1 MEKSRSA
8 AALIALPPELRRRY
22 VSKLYS
28 RLPHECR
35 GLLITLEY
43 PQHERA
49 GPPFSVREDEV
60 HALYDGEWNIELRER
75 RPIPPEHPGFVGG
88 ASRVDTA
95 VYALDR
101 R

>member
-1 MEKSRSA
+1 MRFTLLQSVLSA
-8 AALIALPPELRRRY
+8 LLSVALAVPVARALARRRF
-22 VSKLYS
+22 
-28 RLPHECR
+28 PGR

-75 RPIPPEHPGFVGG
+75 RPIPPEHPGFVSGV
-88 ASRVDTA
+88 SRVDTA